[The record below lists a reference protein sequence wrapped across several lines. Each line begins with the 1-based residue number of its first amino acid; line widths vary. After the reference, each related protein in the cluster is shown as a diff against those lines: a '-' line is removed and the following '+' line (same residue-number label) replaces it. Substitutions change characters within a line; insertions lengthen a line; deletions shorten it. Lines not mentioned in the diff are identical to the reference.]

1 MNYNTLTGTHTATVG
16 MQDLDG
22 TSGLNVAFD
31 QAYLEEGLSLKFS
44 QGPEWISVSPS
55 TGMVDSGESET
66 LTVEANANG
75 LDDGLY
81 EGYLRLVSSGGNA
94 GLPVSLLVSGNSILL
109 GDINGDNQ
117 INIQDI
123 IFLINYIL
131 DLELPNDNQFS
142 AADINEDGILNIQD
156 VILILNIILS

>member
-1 MNYNTLTGTHTATVG
+1 MEKHFCSNGEFFTPKSPYLPGIDLEFSEKILMDSHYDKDYLNLKKYSAASKVTLPPLLKHYIK
-16 MQDLDG
+16 L
-22 TSGLNVAFD
+22 SP
-31 QAYLEEGLSLKFS
+31 SLKFF
-44 QGPEWISVSPS
+44 GAVK
-55 TGMVDSGESET
+55 DHT
-66 LTVEANANG
+66 L
-75 LDDGLY
+75 
-81 EGYLRLVSSGGNA
+81 
-94 GLPVSLLVSGNSILL
+94 GNSILL